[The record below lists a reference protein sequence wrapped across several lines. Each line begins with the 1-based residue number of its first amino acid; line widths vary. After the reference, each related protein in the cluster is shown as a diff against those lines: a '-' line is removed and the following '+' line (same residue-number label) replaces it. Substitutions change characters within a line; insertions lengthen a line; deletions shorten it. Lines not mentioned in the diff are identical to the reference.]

1 MIASAA
7 PSLLIVD
14 DEAMVLLT
22 LKTFLSMEGYQ
33 ITTCESPREALKLV
47 VAGNFAVIIS
57 DHRMP
62 GMTGLVF
69 LAECRRL
76 RPVTSRMLLSAAFD
90 LKEVMQ
96 AVEREDICRFLAKP
110 WLREELLAA
119 VGDAVRRH
127 TLMLRNAKL
136 QEETVRLNALL
147 VAAGIAP

>member
-1 MIASAA
+1 MIPASAT
-7 PSLLIVD
+7 SLLIVD
-14 DEAMVLLT
+14 DEPMVLQTLT
-22 LKTFLSMEGYQ
+22 AFLSLEGYQ
-33 ITTCESPREALKLV
+33 ITTAEKPKEALALV
-47 VAGNFAVIIS
+47 AAENFAVIIS

-62 GMTGLVF
+62 GMTGLAF

-110 WLREELLAA
+110 WLREELLSA
-119 VGDAVRRH
+119 VSDAVRRH
-127 TLMLRNAKL
+127 KLMVKNATL

-147 VAAGIAP
+147 AAAGIAS

>member
-14 DEAMVLLT
+14 DESMVLLT
-22 LKTFLSMEGYQ
+22 LKTFLSLEGYQ
-33 ITTCESPREALKLV
+33 VTTCESPREALKLV

-62 GMTGLVF
+62 GMTGLAF

-96 AVEREDICRFLAKP
+96 AVERDDICRFLAKP

-127 TLMLRNAKL
+127 ALMLRNATL
-136 QEETVRLNALL
+136 QEETARLNALL
-147 VAAGIAP
+147 AAAGIPT